1 MGSNWSN
8 PSEMSSNHR
17 GGRSRSPASATAPR
31 LSLSS
36 PSGAS
41 SVSNCTPTAIEAE
54 IPADLTHTTSSSVS
68 DDQTAVLIVD
78 LTHHPFKCST
88 TTTDAIAY
96 NLLSVLSRPVRR
108 QDSASNKRDTSR
120 DHPHSTIS
128 SVQVDSGECYVR
140 FQLIESLLRPLLF
153 YYTHKNG
160 LRVWYADICDK
171 C

>member
-8 PSEMSSNHR
+8 PSQMSSNHR

-41 SVSNCTPTAIEAE
+41 SVSSCTPTAIDAE
-54 IPADLTHTTSSSVS
+54 FPADLTHTHTTSSSVS

-78 LTHHPFKCST
+78 LTHHLFKCST
-88 TTTDAIAY
+88 ITTDAIAY

-128 SVQVDSGECYVR
+128 SVQVDSDECYVR
-140 FQLIESLLRPLLF
+140 FQLIESLSRLLLF
-153 YYTHKNG
+153 YYTHKK
-160 LRVWYADICDK
+160 WFADMVRRHL
-171 C
+171 